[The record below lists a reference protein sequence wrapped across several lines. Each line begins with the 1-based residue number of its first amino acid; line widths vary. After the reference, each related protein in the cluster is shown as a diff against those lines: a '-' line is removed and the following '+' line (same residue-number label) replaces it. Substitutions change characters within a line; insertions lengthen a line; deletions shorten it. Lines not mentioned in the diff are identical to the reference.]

1 MRQGDRTDDR
11 EVPFHG
17 FSAGRRPLLRGPGA
31 PQRPRLVPGAQAAL
45 PGGRA
50 RPGAR
55 LRRGDGRAAASLA
68 PQIQFDPRTDGSGSI
83 FRIHRDVRFSK
94 DKSPYKTHLGI
105 FFWEGQRKWGPGFYF
120 HLEPP
125 RLQLYVGKYVFDKEE
140 LATWRAAVADPT
152 RGAALARLTAKIEKK
167 GYELGGQRY
176 KRVPAGFAADH
187 PRAELLKHD
196 SVWVRRDGPV
206 PAELRSRDL
215 LDFCQ
220 AHFKAMSPLHGWL
233 REFSLKSDANA

>member
-1 MRQGDRTDDR
+1 MIEKYQFAGFPPTAVRFFEDLARHNDRDW
-11 EVPFHG
+11 FLAHK
-17 FSAGRRPLLRGPGA
+17 PLYQEAVLDPA
-31 PQRPRLVPGAQAAL
+31 
-45 PGGRA
+45 RA
-50 RPGAR
+50 FVVEMGVR
-55 LRRGDGRAAASLA
+55 LRRLA

-125 RLQLYVGKYVFDKEE
+125 RLQLYVGKYVFDKEG
-140 LATWRAAVADPT
+140 LAAWRAAVADPV
-152 RGAALARLTAKIEKK
+152 RGAALAKLTAKIERQ
-167 GYELGGQRY
+167 GYELGGQHY

-196 SVWVRRDGPV
+196 SIWVRHDGQV
-206 PAELRSRDL
+206 PAELKSREL
-215 LDFCQ
+215 LDYCQ
-220 AHFKAMSPLHGWL
+220 AHYKAMSPLHGWL
-233 REFSLKSDANA
+233 REFPAKDSE